1 MAEDVLGITGLVNI
15 DDIQKTFDKLIGDLE
30 RLGVSTDEIS
40 ARMTKAL
47 NDIAN
52 SSEKDL
58 AAKTTAAMKVLNEAI
73 AETNSNLR
81 STPEMIK
88 NAEQEA
94 TRLQTAVSKL
104 EKELGGTAAGSK
116 EFNALTQQL
125 ENERETLRLQTA
137 DVQDMKAAHE
147 HAAQTIQHLQ
157 SIYDSFVATLRE
169 KSDAEQESTNAA
181 ETQAQTQ
188 EQATQTTQEATQAV
202 EQQTQ
207 AHEAAADAARKHTAA
222 EKEHAGSQQ
231 EIQAAI
237 DDTQKTIDE
246 LVAKQEKAQKRM
258 ESLRKNMQAWAASG
272 IEKGYIQQTGEGQY
286 KADPKAAG
294 YNENVIAQMQKI
306 AKEYNALK
314 QSLQSYKDEETLARQ
329 GLKELK
335 ESLQEVEQQTQQN
348 TRANEQTKQSSP
360 RQMLMELRNEI
371 TMLTLQYRN
380 MTDAERASAEGQA
393 LQKKLEELKNK
404 AATLQDAFSDVQETI
419 KNDANDTAAFKGL
432 TQGLNLVIS
441 GFGAAQ
447 GAAAAFGMSEEDLAR
462 AQTAIQ
468 GSLAATN
475 FLTEAGNALQEQSA
489 LMRGINTLQT
499 WAAAKAIDVE
509 TAAKGRNIVATK
521 AATVAQGIFN
531 AIAKANPYV
540 LLAMAL
546 ITVVGALAAFTIGS
560 KKAADAEKKQ
570 KEEAEKLAEQHK
582 HMAETIGSATGNVE
596 AKYRSLQHQWAKL
609 RTEAEKTKW
618 IKDNASNFDSLGLAV
633 KGVNDA
639 EKVLV
644 EMAPQ
649 VIAALKAVAKATAFE
664 DLYKEAIIKKA
675 KEWENRVKGVE
686 TGDKY
691 YTVTD
696 REKRTTSQLGMP
708 SEWEKAG
715 LKINEDYT
723 ADFQDRPGNAQRTT
737 YELTKKGVDKIN
749 KYRNDQA
756 VALRKRLE
764 GEYDKEIQHYSDMW
778 DNALLEAE
786 EAKKKI
792 PTTLLSGGTTT
803 TTPTKP
809 TKKEPEYKS
818 AAELNDEL
826 LALRKERIEK
836 ELELEKEG
844 SKRWAELERER
855 IRTQAEIDS
864 RAARQAG
871 NEAVADLDASYK
883 GGKSGMTEQQYKE
896 RRAALEQQT
905 QDIIK
910 AIEAKSQQDLADID
924 AQRVKA
930 QQERDDELISQY
942 QSYIDKKLQIDKD
955 YADALKRI
963 DEAIAEAKER
973 GDTDRVAALTRSR
986 AQAAQTHNEQQA
998 NLSLQ
1003 QLKETPDYVRAFEDL
1018 GNTSTQTLEF
1028 LIKQFEEAKQA
1039 AATSLDPEKLREYTS
1054 TLQQMYDELNN
1065 RNPFVALTTSAQ
1077 ELTEAE
1083 QKLSIASAN
1092 VVRARQNVKLAKQA
1106 GDAHKLAEAEKILT
1120 DAEKKERQA
1129 TDDVEKAKNK
1139 YKKALKSTL
1148 EKVNELADAIANV
1161 GNAIGGTEGQILGI
1175 AANVMTFMT
1184 QTIDGIKA
1192 VTATGVAALSTLEK
1206 ASVILTIISA
1216 AIQLFQQISSM
1227 FKDAHSQ
1234 YEAYAEKFKE
1244 INQLRDAVNDYK
1256 LAVIEATNAEKR
1268 WFATTGLASLQD
1280 MYEYSNMALESYI
1293 AKMYEAQAIYQNES
1307 GGGWLTNALS
1317 WLGNLVS
1324 DIVSIPGK
1332 LITGALDKMGI
1343 LDKDSLLGQIMDW
1356 GITGLFGGAEGLI
1369 GKGVGA
1375 LLDTLNYDEGTTAAF
1390 KNLRIETREKSS
1402 GFLGTGIGGHSQR
1415 TEDLR
1420 EWVKANFGKDL
1431 FGSDG
1436 MIDVQLAQTVIDK
1449 YGDKLVGETKAT
1461 LEELIKLKQEYDK
1474 FREQLEEYI
1483 SEMYAPLTDNMTDA
1497 LWDWLK
1503 DGKDVMDSFK
1513 KYASDTFADIAKEM
1527 IKQALLTK
1535 VFDGFQ
1541 DKLANLYEVY
1551 SMGGLTEKQL
1561 TDGIMQATDALLN
1574 KAENQLPVIQD
1585 VLTYID
1591 EQFKARGFDIT
1602 GSEAYEQQGSSG
1614 AWQQLGEDTGQEL
1627 NGRFTALQITGES
1640 ILVQSIEQTTAL
1652 LTMQQEIVLTR
1663 TEIVSMSS
1671 NVDTIRETQEDMLS
1685 TLEQIQK
1692 NTYQLHE
1699 IKEDIKLLVENTK
1712 NI

>member
-157 SIYDSFVATLRE
+157 GIYDSFVATLRE

-294 YNENVIAQMQKI
+294 YNENVVAQMQKI

-371 TMLTLQYRN
+371 TMLTLQYRD
-380 MTDAERASAEGQA
+380 MSDAEKASAEGQA
-393 LQKKLEELKNK
+393 LQKKLEELKTK
-404 AATLQDAFSDVQETI
+404 AAKLQDAFGDVQETI
-419 KNDANDTAAFKGL
+419 KNDANDTAAFSAL

-441 GFGAAQ
+441 CFGAAE

-462 AQTAIQ
+462 AQTMIQ

-475 FLTEAGNALQEQSA
+475 FLTEAQNALQSQSA

-499 WAAAKAIDVE
+499 WAAAKAIDIE

-540 LLAMAL
+540 LLATAIL
-546 ITVVGALAAFTIGS
+546 TVVGALAAFTIGS
-560 KKAADAEKKQ
+560 KKAKQ
-570 KEEAEKLAEQHK
+570 EEEELQRVQERERQFYDTYHSTLS
-582 HMAETIGSATGNVE
+582 ETIS
-596 AKYRSLQHQWAKL
+596 KYRDLQNAYTKLKTAK
-609 RTEAEKTKW
+609 EKTQW
-618 IKDNASNFDSLGLAV
+618 IKDNTDKFHDLGFELKGIEETERVFAGNTEQVIRAFDLRARAAAYAA
-633 KGVNDA
+633 KITATYNDA
-639 EKVLV
+639 LNGQTYKV
-644 EMAPQ
+644 
-649 VIAALKAVAKATAFE
+649 
-664 DLYKEAIIKKA
+664 
-675 KEWENRVKGVE
+675 
-686 TGDKY
+686 GDKLSESEFKELFPAY
-691 YTVTD
+691 ANFKNHIGDTQYANMVGGIFSD
-696 REKRTTSQLGMP
+696 DFYLSQ
-708 SEWEKAG
+708 
-715 LKINEDYT
+715 
-723 ADFQDRPGNAQRTT
+723 
-737 YELTKKGVDKIN
+737 KGVDELN
-749 KYRNDQA
+749 KR
-756 VALRKRLE
+756 AL
-764 GEYDKEIQHYSDMW
+764 DKAEKDAQGMRAQR
-778 DNALLEAE
+778 DNLLE
-786 EAKKKI
+786 EANKI
-792 PTTLLSGGTTT
+792 IEGLGVSTYNPGGGGTTDK
-803 TTPTKP
+803 PTKP
-809 TKKEPEYKS
+809 TKAQPEYKS

-1106 GDAHKLAEAEKILT
+1106 GDAHKLAEAEKILA

-1307 GGGWLTNALS
+1307 GGGWLTNALA

>member
-1 MAEDVLGITGLVNI
+1 MGQTDVLGLSAIVDI
-15 DDIQKTFDKLIGDLE
+15 DDIRKSITDVVGDLQRVGVVTKETSAKLQRELDKIGSSADKDLSARLTAAMNVLRRARKETDAAVSGTPEKLAKAKKEVEALNKSYATLGKELASLKNERDSTVIGSKQFDKLNKAIESVEGQLQTNRQSLQLHTQQIQDLE
-30 RLGVSTDEIS
+30 
-40 ARMTKAL
+40 
-47 NDIAN
+47 
-52 SSEKDL
+52 
-58 AAKTTAAMKVLNEAI
+58 
-73 AETNSNLR
+73 
-81 STPEMIK
+81 
-88 NAEQEA
+88 
-94 TRLQTAVSKL
+94 
-104 EKELGGTAAGSK
+104 
-116 EFNALTQQL
+116 
-125 ENERETLRLQTA
+125 
-137 DVQDMKAAHE
+137 
-147 HAAQTIQHLQ
+147 AAQTAAANAATQLKG
-157 SIYDSFVATLRE
+157 IYDGFVSSLHEAGDAGQAVIDAVEQQAT
-169 KSDAEQESTNAA
+169 AT
-181 ETQAQTQ
+181 
-188 EQATQTTQEATQAV
+188 EQATEATQAH
-202 EQQTQ
+202 TQ
-207 AHEAAADAARKHTAA
+207 ATQAAAAANA
-222 EKEHAGSQQ
+222 
-231 EIQAAI
+231 
-237 DDTQKTIDE
+237 E
-246 LVAKQEKAQKRM
+246 LVAGLEAIAAKAQDMGGKVGG
-258 ESLRKNMQAWAASG
+258 SAKQLGDSVSKNVNFVKSHLDYIEKTKQRLTKAISDGDTETEAWAKNEIQRAEQRVQEAVTSIKTFMETIRQLSETPLPETSNSG
-272 IEKGYIQQTGEGQY
+272 T
-286 KADPKAAG
+286 
-294 YNENVIAQMQKI
+294 
-306 AKEYNALK
+306 
-314 QSLQSYKDEETLARQ
+314 S
-329 GLKELK
+329 
-335 ESLQEVEQQTQQN
+335 
-348 TRANEQTKQSSP
+348 SSP
-360 RQMLMELRNEI
+360 RQQLMEWRNEI
-371 TMLTLQYRN
+371 VRLTLAYREMSN
-380 MTDAERASAEGQA
+380 EERASAEGQ
-393 LQKKLEELKNK
+393 ELKAKLDELQGK
-404 AATLQDAFSDVQETI
+404 AATLRDAMDDVNEAI
-419 KNDANDTAAFKGL
+419 KHDANDTAAFAGV
-432 TQGLNLVIS
+432 TEGLNLLIS

-447 GAAAAFGMSEEDLAR
+447 GAAAAFGMSEQDLAR
-462 AQTAIQ
+462 AQTVIQ

-475 FLTEAGNALQEQSA
+475 FLTQAQTALQSQSA

-499 WAAAKAIDVE
+499 WAAAKATDVE

-540 LLAMAL
+540 LLATA
-546 ITVVGALAAFTIGS
+546 IVTVVGALTAFAIGTR
-560 KKAADAEKKQ
+560 KAKQEEEELQRVQEREKQ
-570 KEEAEKLAEQHK
+570 FYDTYHNKLAT
-582 HMAETIGSATGNVE
+582 TID
-596 AKYRSLQHQWAKL
+596 KYRELQHAYTQLKSAK
-609 RTEAEKTKW
+609 EKTQW
-618 IKDNASNFDSLGLAV
+618 IKDNTDKFHDLGFEL
-633 KGVNDA
+633 KGIEETERVFAGNTD
-639 EKVLV
+639 
-644 EMAPQ
+644 
-649 VIAALKAVAKATAFE
+649 
-664 DLYKEAIIKKA
+664 AIIKAFDLRARAAAYAA
-675 KEWENRVKGVE
+675 KITATYNDALNGQTYKV
-686 TGDKY
+686 GDKLSESKFKELFPAY
-691 YTVTD
+691 ANFKNHIGDTQYANMVGGFFSD
-696 REKRTTSQLGMP
+696 DFYLSQ
-708 SEWEKAG
+708 
-715 LKINEDYT
+715 
-723 ADFQDRPGNAQRTT
+723 
-737 YELTKKGVDKIN
+737 KGVDELN
-749 KYRNDQA
+749 KRALDQA
-756 VALRKRLE
+756 EKDVQGLREQR
-764 GEYDKEIQHYSDMW
+764 DKL
-778 DNALLEAE
+778 NE
-786 EAKKKI
+786 EAQRIVESLGVSTYK
-792 PTTLLSGGTTT
+792 PNSGTTT
-803 TTPTKP
+803 TGTPAPSKQTQQ
-809 TKKEPEYKS
+809 YKS
-818 AAELNDEL
+818 AVELNDEL
-826 LALRKERIEK
+826 LALTKERIER
-836 ELELEKEG
+836 ELEIEREG
-844 SKRWAELERER
+844 TKRWEQLQRER
-855 IRTQAEIDS
+855 IEAQAEIDR
-864 RAARQAG
+864 RAARKAG
-871 NEAVADLDASYK
+871 DEAISNLEASYK
-883 GGKSGMTEQQYKE
+883 GGNSGLDESGYQQRRTQLE
-896 RRAALEQQT
+896 RQT
-905 QDIIK
+905 QNIIAAIDAK
-910 AIEAKSQQDLADID
+910 ALADTN
-924 AQRVKA
+924 ALNKQRVLMEQA
-930 QQERDDELISQY
+930 NEDALIQQY
-942 QSYIDKKLQIDKD
+942 QSYTDKKLQIDKD

-986 AQAAQTHNEQQA
+986 AQAAQAHNEQQA

-1054 TLQQMYDELNN
+1054 TLQQMFDELNN

-1106 GDAHKLAEAEKILT
+1106 GDAHKLAEAEKILA

-1268 WFATTGLASLQD
+1268 WFATTGLASLKD
-1280 MYEYSNMALESYI
+1280 MYEYSNMALESYM
-1293 AKMYEAQAIYQNES
+1293 AKMYEAQAIYQNED
-1307 GGGWLTNALS
+1307 GGGWLTSALA

-1343 LDKDSLLGQIMDW
+1343 IDKDSLLGQIMDW

-1375 LLDTLNYDEGTTAAF
+1375 LLDTLNYDEGTTAAI
-1390 KNLRIETREKSS
+1390 KNLRIETREASS

-1541 DKLANLYEVY
+1541 DKLANLYEAY
-1551 SMGGLTEKQL
+1551 SMGLVNEKDLTSQ
-1561 TDGIMQATDALLN
+1561 IMVATDQLLN
-1574 KAENQLPVIQD
+1574 NAERQMPVIQD
-1585 VLTYID
+1585 LLTYID

-1640 ILVQSIEQTTAL
+1640 ILVQSIAQTTAL
-1652 LTMQQEIVLTR
+1652 QGLAQE
-1663 TEIVSMSS
+1663 VSLNRAGILQIGM
-1671 NVDTIRETQEDMLS
+1671 NVDEIRETGVEMLFHLKNIDVS
-1685 TLEQIQK
+1685 TKVLPEMAKTLESMDRK
-1692 NTYQLHE
+1692 LDQL
-1699 IKEDIKLLVENTK
+1699 
-1712 NI
+1712 